1 MGGQL
6 RTETGIWLLKMLL
19 TTQTAETWESDA
31 GIEPAILSLKYAICI
46 SHIRHRNKPLSH
58 QTSLADA
65 MHS

>member
-1 MGGQL
+1 
-6 RTETGIWLLKMLL
+6 MLL